1 MGFFKRFKK
10 PKTSVIMDIPK
21 HTVALGE
28 TLESKITVKA
38 QEEYEAT
45 EIRAEL
51 RCMEKR
57 RREKWVRQKKGMVR
71 RVYWETVMLH
81 SDNPKACDQLHLV
94 PGLNKTFP
102 ININIPAGGRESFDS
117 MDASISWYVKGVV
130 AIDGRPDV
138 TSRNIELQVTRS
150 TFRSSTV
157 EEKIIMVP
165 CFYCE
170 TIMPQTSTSCPT
182 CRAPRKK

>member
-1 MGFFKRFKK
+1 MGFFKRFQK
-10 PKTSVIMDIPK
+10 PKTSVIINIPK
-21 HTVALGE
+21 QTVALGE

-71 RVYWETVMLH
+71 KVYWDKVMLH
-81 SDNPKACDQLHLV
+81 SDNPKASDQLHLV

-117 MDASISWYVKGVV
+117 MDASVLWYVKGVV

-138 TSRNIELQVTRS
+138 TSGTIELQVIRS
-150 TFRSSTV
+150 TFQPLAV
-157 EEKIIMVP
+157 EEKIIMVS

-170 TIMPQTSTSCPT
+170 SMMSQTSTSCPT